1 MPVRPAAVPSLPV
14 PLDAVPAQLA
24 RRGVRVSMKRLQEAA
39 VAGAIPSRLGGG
51 RRLVDEAD
59 LDTVEAYF
67 RAYPARPYRRGAGT
81 AGRRVASGSRSEE

>member
-24 RRGVRVSMKRLQEAA
+24 RRGVQVSMKRLQEAA
-39 VAGAIPSRLGGG
+39 TAGAIPSRLQGG

-59 LDTVEAYF
+59 LDTIAAYF
-67 RAYPARPYRRGAGT
+67 RAHPSRAYRKGAS
-81 AGRRVASGSRSEE
+81 ALAPRR